1 MESETLTP
9 GSDITTFETPW
20 GTMGLCICFD
30 FRFEE
35 LARLMTLRGAKVLF
49 VPAAF
54 NMTTGPAHWEL
65 LFRQRAVDNQVFT
78 VGTSPARDESAS
90 YHAWGHSIVCDP
102 WGSVISA
109 CGAEETVAVTEL
121 DFARIDAVRHQLPIL
136 SALRT
141 DLYQISAK

>member
-1 MESETLTP
+1 
-9 GSDITTFETPW
+9 
-20 GTMGLCICFD
+20 
-30 FRFEE
+30 
-35 LARLMTLRGAKVLF
+35 
-49 VPAAF
+49 
-54 NMTTGPAHWEL
+54 MTTGPAHWEL

-121 DFARIDAVRHQLPIL
+121 DFARNRRRSPSAADPVGTSYRSL
-136 SALRT
+136 SDFSKINLLR
-141 DLYQISAK
+141 SAAPRAKLSGEKNNYPRNH